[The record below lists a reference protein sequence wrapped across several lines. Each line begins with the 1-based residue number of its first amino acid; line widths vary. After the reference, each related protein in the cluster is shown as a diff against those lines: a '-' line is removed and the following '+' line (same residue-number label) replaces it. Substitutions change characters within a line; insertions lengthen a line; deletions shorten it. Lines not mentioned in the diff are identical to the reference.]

1 MRKNNLIVC
10 TFCENPAVRE
20 ISDDLDFFSESNR
33 KVFLCMTCYK
43 IFNAGSILGQ
53 FQLNNKMINL
63 ILSSDD
69 SETVVA
75 LKNKLSEIVPSSSA
89 KLKAA
94 IPSGWDPKQ
103 FDYKYK
109 EIVPEKLQ
117 QISSRN
123 DWFNAANLMQ
133 KTEMQSLPQTSLNWK
148 VSILFSL
155 LSLLMGLI
163 TLSIW
168 GRKNNV

>member
-10 TFCENPAVRE
+10 TFCENTAVRE

-33 KVFLCMTCYK
+33 KFFLCMTCYK

-89 KLKAA
+89 KLNATVKHNSQ
-94 IPSGWDPKQ
+94 INPKE
-103 FDYKYK
+103 F
-109 EIVPEKLQ
+109 
-117 QISSRN
+117 
-123 DWFNAANLMQ
+123 LMIGN
-133 KTEMQSLPQTSLNWK
+133 SLKSDVLPILNIF
-148 VSILFSL
+148 VVDCRI
-155 LSLLMGLI
+155 I
-163 TLSIW
+163 
-168 GRKNNV
+168 